1 LRVLVTGTTGA
12 DAVVR
17 SRKNHKPKD
26 KKKIL
31 AWVCLSGWWAHF
43 SLWTAPAYSPQQ
55 VAQNIEKRLASL
67 RSLQADFE
75 QSYFSS
81 SIATPLQ
88 EKGKVYFQKPD
99 LMRWEYLEP
108 EEYVYLYKKGL
119 SLAYFPE
126 DNQLFRHALT
136 PEEQGSELFSL
147 LLGQASLE
155 DSYNIEPAS
164 FPSEKKDPLQ
174 IKLVPK
180 QEGNVSYI
188 LLEADEKTWLIQKLI
203 LFDTAGNKQEFRFSR
218 IKPNPRLAARI
229 FELDVPPDCEVIDDL
244 PPVKND

>member
-1 LRVLVTGTTGA
+1 M
-12 DAVVR
+12 
-17 SRKNHKPKD
+17 KD
-26 KKKIL
+26 LFL
-31 AWVCLSGWWAHF
+31 AACLCFLWARAF
-43 SLWTAPAYSPQQ
+43 LWTATLYSPQQ

-75 QSYFSS
+75 QAYFSS
-81 SIATPLQ
+81 SISTPLK

-126 DNQLFRHALT
+126 DNQLFRRVLT
-136 PEEQGSELFSL
+136 PEEKESELFTL

-155 DSYNIEPAS
+155 ASYTVEPAS

-180 QEGNVSYI
+180 QGGNISYI
-188 LLEADEKTWLIQKLI
+188 LLEADEKTWLVQKFI
-203 LFDTAGNKQEFRFSR
+203 LFDSAGNKQEFHFSR
-218 IKPNPRLAARI
+218 IRPNPRLPANI
-229 FELDVPPDCEVIDDL
+229 FELDIPPDCEIIDDYL
-244 PPVKND
+244 PIKND

>member
-1 LRVLVTGTTGA
+1 MP
-12 DAVVR
+12 R
-17 SRKNHKPKD
+17 SDRKISMQNKQKML
-26 KKKIL
+26 I
-31 AWVCLSGWWAHF
+31 CLGLWFCWGSF
-43 SLWTAPAYSPQQ
+43 SLWAAPAYSPQQ
-55 VAQNIEKRLASL
+55 AAQNIEKKLASL

-75 QSYFSS
+75 QTHFSS

-99 LMRWEYLEP
+99 LMRWEYREP

-126 DNQLFRHALT
+126 DNQLFRHVLT

-155 DSYNIEPAS
+155 ESYNIEPAA
-164 FPSEKKDPLQ
+164 FPSEKRGALQ

-180 QEGNVSYI
+180 QEGNVAYI

-218 IKPNPRLAARI
+218 IKPNPRLAARV
-229 FELDVPPDCEVIDDL
+229 FDLDVPPDCEVIDDL

>member
-1 LRVLVTGTTGA
+1 MIYLKSNQA

-17 SRKNHKPKD
+17 PP
-26 KKKIL
+26 KKIL
-31 AWVCLSGWWAHF
+31 ICVCLCFCWGGL
-43 SLWTAPAYSPQQ
+43 SLWTAPAYSPPQ
-55 VAQNIEKRLASL
+55 VAQNIEKKLASL

-88 EKGKVYFQKPD
+88 EKGKFYFQKPD
-99 LMRWEYLEP
+99 FMRWEYREP
-108 EEYVYLYKKGL
+108 EQYVYLYKEGL

-126 DNQLFRHALT
+126 ENQLFRHALT
-136 PEEQGSELFSL
+136 PEEQSSELFSL

-155 DSYNIEPAS
+155 MSYNLEPAS

-188 LLEADEKTWLIQKLI
+188 LLEADEKTWLVQKLI
-203 LFDTAGNKQEFRFSR
+203 LFDAAGNKQEFRFSR
-218 IKPNPRLAARI
+218 IRPNPRLAAKV
-229 FELDVPPDCEVIDDL
+229 FELDVPPGCEVIDDL